1 MYTEQH
7 RRELPMTEPEDITQ
21 LLHRFQA
28 GDVDAQSQLIDAVHD
43 ELRVIA
49 ARYMRREKGD
59 HTLQTT
65 ALVNEAYLKLVNL
78 KIASWQDRAHFY
90 AVAARVMRRILVDHA
105 RKHIAG
111 KRGGGIEVL
120 PLNEAIVFTPGRS
133 NQIVQLD
140 DALSRLAQTDERAA
154 KVIELRFFGGLS
166 VEETSEVLGIS
177 PRTVK
182 REWMFARAWL
192 RTEFGLG
199 PEEAD
204 AVAV

>member
-1 MYTEQH
+1 MDES
-7 RRELPMTEPEDITQ
+7 EDITE

-28 GDVDAQSQLIDAVHD
+28 GDEDAQSQLIDAVHG

-65 ALVNEAYLKLVNL
+65 ALVNEAYIKLVNL
-78 KIASWQDRAHFY
+78 KTANWQDRAHFY
-90 AVAARVMRRILVDHA
+90 AVASRVMRRILVDHA

-111 KRGGGIEVL
+111 KRGGGIDKL

-133 NQIVQLD
+133 SQIVHLD
-140 DALSRLAQTDERAA
+140 DALTRLAETDDRAS

-166 VEETSEVLGIS
+166 VEECAEVLGIS

-192 RTEFGLG
+192 RSEFGLG
-199 PEEAD
+199 QEENA
-204 AVAV
+204 AAF

>member
-1 MYTEQH
+1 MD
-7 RRELPMTEPEDITQ
+7 EPEDITE

-28 GDVDAQSQLIDAVHD
+28 GDEDAQTQLIDAVHG

-49 ARYMRREKGD
+49 ARYMRREKSD

-65 ALVNEAYLKLVNL
+65 ALVNEAYIKLVNL
-78 KIASWQDRAHFY
+78 KTANWQDRAHFY
-90 AVAARVMRRILVDHA
+90 AVASRVMRRILVDHA

-111 KRGGGIEVL
+111 KRGGGIELL

-133 NQIVQLD
+133 GQIVRLD
-140 DALSRLAQTDERAA
+140 DALTRLADTDERAS
-154 KVIELRFFGGLS
+154 KVIELRYFGGLS
-166 VEETSEVLGIS
+166 VEECAEVLGIS

-192 RTEFGLG
+192 RSEFGLG
-199 PEEAD
+199 QEAK
-204 AVAV
+204 AATA

>member
-1 MYTEQH
+1 MD
-7 RRELPMTEPEDITQ
+7 EPEDITE

-28 GDVDAQSQLIDAVHD
+28 GDEDAQTQLIDAVHG

-65 ALVNEAYLKLVNL
+65 ALVNEAYIKLVNL
-78 KIASWQDRAHFY
+78 KTANWQDRAHFY
-90 AVAARVMRRILVDHA
+90 AVASRVMRRILVDHA

-111 KRGGGIEVL
+111 KRGGGIELL

-133 NQIVQLD
+133 GQIVRLD
-140 DALSRLAQTDERAA
+140 DALTRLADTDERAS
-154 KVIELRFFGGLS
+154 KVIELRFFGGMS
-166 VEETSEVLGIS
+166 VEECAEVLGVS

-192 RTEFGLG
+192 RSEFGLG
-199 PEEAD
+199 QEAK
-204 AVAV
+204 AATV

>member
-1 MYTEQH
+1 
-7 RRELPMTEPEDITQ
+7 MTEPDDITA

-28 GDVDAQSQLIDAVHD
+28 GDQDARTRLIAAVHD
-43 ELRVIA
+43 ELHVIA
-49 ARYMRREKGD
+49 GRYMRREKGD

-78 KIASWQDRAHFY
+78 KVANWQDRAHFY
-90 AVAARVMRRILVDHA
+90 AVASRVMRRILVDHA

-111 KRGGGIEVL
+111 KRGGGIDIL
-120 PLNEAIVFTPGRS
+120 PLNEGIVFTPGRS
-133 NQIVQLD
+133 SQIVQLD
-140 DALSRLAQTDERAA
+140 EALSRLNETDERAA

-166 VEETSEVLGIS
+166 VEECAEVMGIS

-199 PEEAD
+199 PEED
-204 AVAV
+204 AAAV

>member
-1 MYTEQH
+1 MD
-7 RRELPMTEPEDITQ
+7 EPDDITE

-28 GDVDAQSQLIDAVHD
+28 GDEDAQSQLIEAVQD

-78 KIASWQDRAHFY
+78 KTANWQDRAHFY
-90 AVAARVMRRILVDHA
+90 AVASRVMRRILVDHA

-111 KRGGGIEVL
+111 KRGGGMDML

-133 NQIVQLD
+133 SQIVQLD
-140 DALSRLAQTDERAA
+140 DALTRLSETDERAA

-166 VEETSEVLGIS
+166 VEESAEVLKIS

-192 RTEFGLG
+192 RSEFGLG
-199 PEEAD
+199 PEENAA
-204 AVAV
+204 AV

>member
-1 MYTEQH
+1 MD
-7 RRELPMTEPEDITQ
+7 EPEDITE

-28 GDVDAQSQLIDAVHD
+28 GDEDAQTQLIDAVHG

-49 ARYMRREKGD
+49 ARYMRREKSD

-65 ALVNEAYLKLVNL
+65 ALVNEAYIKLVNL
-78 KIASWQDRAHFY
+78 KTANWQDRAHFY
-90 AVAARVMRRILVDHA
+90 AVASRVMRRILVDHA

-111 KRGGGIEVL
+111 KRGGGIELL

-133 NQIVQLD
+133 GQIVRLD
-140 DALSRLAQTDERAA
+140 DALTRLADTDERAS

-166 VEETSEVLGIS
+166 VEECAEVLGIS

-192 RTEFGLG
+192 RGEFGLEQG
-199 PEEAD
+199 EKA
-204 AVAV
+204 ATV

>member
-1 MYTEQH
+1 MG
-7 RRELPMTEPEDITQ
+7 EPEEITE

-28 GDVDAQSQLIDAVHD
+28 GDQQAQEQLIAAVHD
-43 ELRVIA
+43 ELHMMA

-65 ALVNEAYLKLVNL
+65 ALVNEAYIKLVNL
-78 KIASWQDRAHFY
+78 KVANWQDRLHFY
-90 AVAARVMRRILVDHA
+90 AVASRVMRRILVDHA

-111 KRGGGIEVL
+111 KRGGGIEML
-120 PLNEAIVFTPGRS
+120 PLNEAIVFTPSRS
-133 NQIVQLD
+133 SQIVQLD
-140 DALSRLAQTDERAA
+140 EALTRLAATDERASR
-154 KVIELRFFGGLS
+154 VIELRFFGGLS
-166 VEETSEVLGIS
+166 VEESAEVLKVS

-199 PEEAD
+199 PDESNPTA
-204 AVAV
+204 

>member
-1 MYTEQH
+1 MD
-7 RRELPMTEPEDITQ
+7 EPEDITL

-28 GDVDAQSQLIDAVHD
+28 GDEDAQNQLISAVHD

-78 KIASWQDRAHFY
+78 KTANWQDRAHFY
-90 AVAARVMRRILVDHA
+90 AVASRVMRRILVDHA

-111 KRGGGIEVL
+111 KRGGGVDML

-133 NQIVQLD
+133 TQIVQLD
-140 DALSRLAQTDERAA
+140 EALTRLAQTDERAA
-154 KVIELRFFGGLS
+154 RVIELRFFGGLS
-166 VEETSEVLGIS
+166 VEESAEVLKIS

-192 RTEFGLG
+192 RNEFGLG
-199 PEEAD
+199 PEQSD
-204 AVAV
+204 AATV

>member
-1 MYTEQH
+1 ME
-7 RRELPMTEPEDITQ
+7 EPEDITE

-28 GDVDAQSQLIDAVHD
+28 GDEDAQSELINAVQD

-78 KIASWQDRAHFY
+78 KTANWQDRAHFY
-90 AVAARVMRRILVDHA
+90 AVASRVMRRILVDHA

-111 KRGGGIEVL
+111 KRGGGVDLL

-133 NQIVQLD
+133 SQIIQLD
-140 DALSRLAQTDERAA
+140 DALTRLAETDERAA

-166 VEETSEVLGIS
+166 VEESAEALKVS

-182 REWMFARAWL
+182 RDWMFARAWL
-192 RTEFGLG
+192 RSEFGLG
-199 PEEAD
+199 PEENAA
-204 AVAV
+204 AV

>member
-1 MYTEQH
+1 
-7 RRELPMTEPEDITQ
+7 MTESMEEPDDITE

-28 GDVDAQSQLIDAVHD
+28 GDTDAQSQLIDAVQD
-43 ELRVIA
+43 ELRLIA

-78 KIASWQDRAHFY
+78 KAANWQDRAHFY
-90 AVAARVMRRILVDHA
+90 AVASRVMRRILVDHA

-111 KRGGGIEVL
+111 KRGGGIDVL

-133 NQIVQLD
+133 SQIVQLD
-140 DALSRLAQTDERAA
+140 DALTRLSETDERAA

-166 VEETSEVLGIS
+166 VEESAEVLKIS

-192 RTEFGLG
+192 RAEFGLG
-199 PEEAD
+199 PEENAA
-204 AVAV
+204 AV

>member
-1 MYTEQH
+1 MIEDREEPADVTE
-7 RRELPMTEPEDITQ
+7 
-21 LLHRFQA
+21 LLHRFQS
-28 GDVDAQSQLIDAVHD
+28 GDQEAQSQLIDAVQD

-49 ARYMRREKGD
+49 ARYMRREKSD

-78 KIASWQDRAHFY
+78 KSASWQDRAHFF
-90 AVAARVMRRILVDHA
+90 AVASRVMRRILVDHA

-111 KRGGGIEVL
+111 KRGGGIDVL

-133 NQIVQLD
+133 SQIVQLD
-140 DALSRLAQTDERAA
+140 DALTRLSETDERAA

-166 VEETSEVLGIS
+166 VEESAEALKIS

-192 RTEFGLG
+192 RSEFGLG
-199 PEEAD
+199 PEENAA
-204 AVAV
+204 AV

>member
-1 MYTEQH
+1 
-7 RRELPMTEPEDITQ
+7 MTEPEDITQ

-28 GDVDAQSQLIDAVHD
+28 GDEDAQSQLINAVHD
-43 ELRVIA
+43 ELRQIA

-59 HTLQTT
+59 HTLQAT
-65 ALVNEAYLKLVNL
+65 ALVNEAYMKLVNL
-78 KIASWQDRAHFY
+78 KIANWQDRAHFY

-111 KRGGGIEVL
+111 KRGGGIDIL
-120 PLNEAIVFTPGRS
+120 PLNEGLVFTPGRS
-133 NQIVQLD
+133 SQIVQLD
-140 DALSRLAQTDERAA
+140 EALSRLNETDERAA

-166 VEETSEVLGIS
+166 VEECAEVMGIS

-199 PEEAD
+199 PEED
-204 AVAV
+204 AAAV

>member
-1 MYTEQH
+1 MGD
-7 RRELPMTEPEDITQ
+7 PADITE

-28 GDVDAQSQLIDAVHD
+28 GDADAQTQLIDAVHG

-65 ALVNEAYLKLVNL
+65 ALVNEAYMKLMNL
-78 KIASWQDRAHFY
+78 KVSNWQDRAHFY
-90 AVAARVMRRILVDHA
+90 AVASRVMRQILVDHA

-120 PLNEAIVFTPGRS
+120 PLNEGIVFTPGRS
-133 NQIVQLD
+133 SQIVQLD
-140 DALSRLAQTDERAA
+140 DALTRLAKTDDRAS
-154 KVIELRFFGGLS
+154 KVVELRFFGGMS
-166 VEETSEVLGIS
+166 VEECAEVMGIS

-199 PEEAD
+199 QEGNA
-204 AVAV
+204 ATV

>member
-1 MYTEQH
+1 MD
-7 RRELPMTEPEDITQ
+7 EPEDITG

-28 GDVDAQSQLIDAVHD
+28 GDSEAQARLIDAVQD
-43 ELRVIA
+43 ELRLIA
-49 ARYMRREKGD
+49 ARYMRREKSD

-78 KIASWQDRAHFY
+78 KVANWQDRAHFY
-90 AVAARVMRRILVDHA
+90 AVASRVMRRILVDHA

-111 KRGGGIEVL
+111 KRGGGMDML

-133 NQIVQLD
+133 SQIVQLD
-140 DALSRLAQTDERAA
+140 DALTRLSETDERAA

-166 VEETSEVLGIS
+166 VEESAEVLKVS

-199 PEEAD
+199 PEEHA
-204 AVAV
+204 AAE

>member
-1 MYTEQH
+1 
-7 RRELPMTEPEDITQ
+7 MTEPEDITQ

-28 GDVDAQSQLIDAVHD
+28 GDVDAQSLLIDAVHD

-78 KIASWQDRAHFY
+78 KIANWQDRAHFY

-111 KRGGGIEVL
+111 KRGGGIEML

-133 NQIVQLD
+133 SQIVQLD
-140 DALSRLAQTDERAA
+140 DALSRLSQTDERAA

-182 REWMFARAWL
+182 REFMFARTWL

-199 PEEAD
+199 PEDGTASP
-204 AVAV
+204 V

>member
-1 MYTEQH
+1 MD
-7 RRELPMTEPEDITQ
+7 EPEDITE

-28 GDVDAQSQLIDAVHD
+28 GDEDAQSQLIDAVYG

-49 ARYMRREKGD
+49 ARYMRREKEN

-78 KIASWQDRAHFY
+78 KTANWQDRAHFY
-90 AVAARVMRRILVDHA
+90 AVASRVMRRILVDHA
-105 RKHIAG
+105 RKHISG
-111 KRGGGIEVL
+111 KRGGGIDIL

-133 NQIVQLD
+133 SQIVRLD
-140 DALSRLAQTDERAA
+140 DALTRLASTDERAS

-166 VEETSEVLGIS
+166 VEECAEVLGIS

-192 RTEFGLG
+192 RAEFGLG
-199 PEEAD
+199 QEENAA
-204 AVAV
+204 AV